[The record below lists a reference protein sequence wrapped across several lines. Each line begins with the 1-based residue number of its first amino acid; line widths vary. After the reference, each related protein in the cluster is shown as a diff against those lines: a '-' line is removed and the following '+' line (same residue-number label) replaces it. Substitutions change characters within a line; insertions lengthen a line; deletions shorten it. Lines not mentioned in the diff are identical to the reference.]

1 MTLRHRVVL
10 LLVPILMLAGCDK
23 DPDPYLRED
32 PFTIREFRAES
43 GDRWIGNAVSYGPHR
58 DGQRPGESE
67 PLEAE
72 IREDLALMLPHWNL
86 FRVYGASGSAE
97 TLLTLI
103 RDDGLDMKVVLGVW
117 VGPDD
122 PEGNRDEVDNAIRL
136 AAEYPDIVVA
146 LSVGNETQI
155 GWSAHKSPFD
165 MLLTSVRRARAG
177 VSVPITVADDFN
189 YWNKED
195 SRAIAAEIDF
205 IMMHAHPL
213 WNGLQLEDALPWLK
227 RQVAEVKAMHP
238 DRAVVLGETGWATAV
253 HDQGEQA
260 KLIKGVPGEAEQKVF
275 YEAVRAWAA
284 AEKFPVFFFE
294 AFDEN
299 WKGGE
304 HPNEVEKHWGLFRAD
319 RTAKAAVVQE

>member
-86 FRVYGASGSAE
+86 LRVYGASGSAE